1 MADQEQPKRGRG
13 RPGTYASAAERAR
26 AWRQRQK
33 ELIAQAQQP
42 AAPIIIE
49 KVVEKIVEKRVE
61 VITDRNNTPLAN
73 KTHARTHGNAPGR
86 APDAGRLIPLLQP
99 KFGAYG
105 GEDRAKRLRSN
116 AARAASTARDIL
128 GMFASYEPIPE
139 AEKNFLEQAANFF
152 DRLNAGFE
160 VAQRGAKT
168 AKAIADAEYKAKH
181 EAQITQTIRQTF
193 GEKPDL
199 AEVRATAEAM
209 QAYASREACDAEAK
223 RRGVDRAYF
232 IITREYE
239 LRAALKSND
248 VQKIAREVA
257 EVRME
262 AGERGRTWKDRD
274 ETCYTA
280 GWSDFEQFRTNGNL

>member
-13 RPGTYASAAERAR
+13 RPGIYASAADRAR

-61 VITDRNNTPLAN
+61 VAAGSNVIPIPGKNSTDR
-73 KTHARTHGNAPGR
+73 RSNALGR

-105 GEDRAKRLRSN
+105 GEDRAKRLRTN

-139 AEKNFLEQAANFF
+139 TEKTFLEQTARFF
-152 DRLNAGFE
+152 DQLNAGFE
-160 VAQRGAKT
+160 VAQRGAKK
-168 AKAIADAEYKAKH
+168 AKAQADADYQAKRKARIA
-181 EAQITQTIRQTF
+181 ETIRQTF
-193 GEKPDL
+193 GETLDL
-199 AEVRATAEAM
+199 AEVRATAEAL
-209 QAYASREACDAEAK
+209 QAFASREACDAEAK
-223 RRGVDRAYF
+223 RRGVSRAYF
-232 IITREYE
+232 FINREYE
-239 LRAALKSND
+239 LRAALKAND

-262 AGERGRTWKDRD
+262 AGEHGRTWKDGN
-274 ETCYTA
+274 ETCYNA
-280 GWSDFEQFRTNGNL
+280 GWLDFVDFRSHGNS

>member
-61 VITDRNNTPLAN
+61 VIADRNNTPLAN

-160 VAQRGAKT
+160 VAQRDAKT
-168 AKAIADAEYKAKH
+168 KKAYCRRSSWP
-181 EAQITQTIRQTF
+181 T
-193 GEKPDL
+193 EKPGPTSPGDHL
-199 AEVRATAEAM
+199 PKYVTHP
-209 QAYASREACDAEAK
+209 
-223 RRGVDRAYF
+223 VDP
-232 IITREYE
+232 
-239 LRAALKSND
+239 SGN
-248 VQKIAREVA
+248 
-257 EVRME
+257 
-262 AGERGRTWKDRD
+262 
-274 ETCYTA
+274 
-280 GWSDFEQFRTNGNL
+280 SSFRTAQAGSGAGQAATKAVGRDASG